1 MTYQELQIELL
12 KSGITI
18 KELANLIGMNPNSI
32 TNYKNKEVIPLF
44 LAIILSLITELKSN
58 GIDTECII
66 NKVKRKHSTDLLQLK
81 KD

>member
-32 TNYKNKEVIPLF
+32 TNYKNKEVIPLN
-44 LAIILSLITELKSN
+44 LAIMLSLITELESY
-58 GIDTECII
+58 GVDTDSII
-66 NKVKRKHSTDLLQLK
+66 YKV
-81 KD
+81 

>member
-32 TNYKNKEVIPLF
+32 TNYKNKEVIPL
-44 LAIILSLITELKSN
+44 N
-58 GIDTECII
+58 
-66 NKVKRKHSTDLLQLK
+66 
-81 KD
+81 